1 VAVPYDRG
9 MSANRVLI
17 TDAPWGDAD
26 LERQLLT
33 PAECEVLLAPADDEQ
48 TLADLAGDVAAI
60 ATCWAPVTAGVINA
74 ASQCRHVARLGIGL
88 DNIDIPAATARGMIV
103 TNVPDYCVE
112 EVAHHALALLL
123 AHARQVAFF
132 HQQTKQGIY
141 DLQAAGPMRR
151 LNQQTLGLIGFGRIA
166 RRLREM
172 ALGIGLSVIAH
183 TPSGNDYGTGCE
195 MVSLEEVLSRS
206 DFLSL
211 HAPLTDDSHHLIDA
225 AGLSR
230 LRPTAFLINTSRG
243 GLIDHDALWQALH
256 ENRLAGAGLDV
267 FEPEPPDLSQ
277 PLFLDERVILTPHA
291 AFVSQESLVE
301 LRRRVAQ
308 QILDVL
314 GGRTPE
320 HIVNS

>member
-1 VAVPYDRG
+1 MPAD
-9 MSANRVLI
+9 RVLI
-17 TDAPWGDAD
+17 TDAPWGDVD
-26 LERQLLT
+26 VERELLA
-33 PAECEVLLAPADDEQ
+33 PAGCEVLLAPADDEQ
-48 TLADLAGDVAAI
+48 TLADLAGDVTAI

-132 HQQTKQGIY
+132 HRQTKQGIY

-151 LNQQTLGLIGFGRIA
+151 LSQQTLGLIGFGRIA

-172 ALGIGLSVIAH
+172 ALGIGLSVIAQ

-243 GLIDHDALWQALH
+243 GLIDHDALWQALQ

-267 FEPEPPDLSQ
+267 FEPEPPDLSH

-314 GGRTPE
+314 AGRTPE
-320 HIVNS
+320 HVVNS